1 MTVPAL
7 SLNPEQRRAV
17 DYGDGPLLVLAGAG
31 SGKTR
36 VLTARVARLIG
47 DEGIRPQRILAVTF
61 TNKAA
66 GVMRERI
73 AELLGEEPSGLWV
86 GTFHSIC
93 ARLLRREGDALERGS
108 RFSIYAEDDALRA
121 VKTAMDEVGLDPTRW
136 TPRALR
142 GRISDAKNA
151 LVGPDEYAATAFDL
165 MSRAVAD
172 VYPVYE
178 KILARSAAYDFD
190 DLLVQ
195 TVRLLENVPDVGR
208 RYAERFRHV
217 LVDEYQDTNHA
228 QYRIVRHL
236 ASVHGNICVVGD
248 DDQSIYGWRGADL
261 RNILDFE
268 RHFPDAE
275 TVRLE
280 QNYRSTASILAVANE
295 VIARNRARKPKRLR
309 TEREDGAPVTVVQV
323 PDERAE
329 AARAVD
335 EIRARLGRYE
345 LADFAI
351 LYRTN
356 AQSRPFEEALRRAN
370 LPYRIVGGVRF
381 YERREIRDVLAY
393 LQLSVNP
400 ADEAA
405 FARAVS
411 WPRRGVGTVTL
422 DGLRAAASERGE
434 TLIATA
440 ERARELADLPKSGAR
455 ALEDFAAGISAL
467 GELAADATA
476 EEVLREAIRSFG
488 FVAALE
494 AEDDGADRIANLT
507 ELMAAAAAFDP
518 SEAEDGADDASDL
531 ELWLQTTAL
540 RTDIDEVD
548 LAGQAVTLMTL
559 HNAKGLEY
567 PIVFVVGL
575 EEGLFPLARSL
586 ESDAELEEERRLF
599 YVGVTR
605 AEDELFLMHA
615 DRRWRY
621 GSESASVPSSF
632 LAELPEGPV
641 RHERTAR
648 SHGGR
653 SAWQG
658 RGGGRGRR
666 SGGRDRS
673 AGTRSGAGGE
683 TRSSVSGGFS
693 AMETGSRRFDWHRPG
708 AAPDASRDALAPAE
722 GDLRYDYS
730 ESQEDFRIEVGVSV
744 LHPEFGRGE
753 ILRVSGEGRR
763 TKAEIDFGASGTRK
777 VMVAYAGLRPA

>member
-1 MTVPAL
+1 MNGL

-17 DYGDGPLLVLAGAG
+17 EHGDGPLLVLAGAG

-47 DEGIRPQRILAVTF
+47 EERIPPQRILAVTF

-73 AELLGEEPSGLWV
+73 AELLGQEPSGLWV
-86 GTFHSIC
+86 GTFHSVC

-108 RFSIYAEDDALRA
+108 RFSIYAEDDAMRA
-121 VKTAMDEVGLDPTRW
+121 VKTAMDEVGLDPARW

-142 GRISDAKNA
+142 SRISDAKNA
-151 LVGPDEYAATAFDL
+151 MVGPDEYAATAFDL

-172 VYPVYE
+172 VYPAYE

-195 TVRLLENVPDVGR
+195 TVRLLETVPEVGR

-236 ASVHGNICVVGD
+236 ASAHGNICVVGD

-268 RHFPDAE
+268 RDFRGAE
-275 TVRLE
+275 IVRLE

-295 VIARNRARKPKRLR
+295 VIAHNRARKEKRLR
-309 TEREDGAPVTVVQV
+309 TERTEGSPVTVLQV
-323 PDERAE
+323 PDERTE
-329 AARAVD
+329 ASRVVD
-335 EIRARLGRYE
+335 EIRSRLGG
-345 LADFAI
+345 LDLGDFVV

-393 LQLSVNP
+393 LQLAVNP

-405 FARAVS
+405 FARAVG

-422 DGLRAAASERGE
+422 DGLRAAASERGT
-434 TLIATA
+434 TLLEAA
-440 ERARELADLPKSGAR
+440 ERARDLEGLPTAGAR
-455 ALEDFAAGISAL
+455 ALEDFAAGIASL
-467 GELAADATA
+467 GELARDATA
-476 EEVLREAIRSFG
+476 EEVLRAAIRSFG

-494 AEDDGADRIANLT
+494 AEEDGPDRIANLT

-518 SEAEDGADDASDL
+518 AEAEDGSDDATDL
-531 ELWLQTTAL
+531 ELYLQTTAL

-567 PIVFVVGL
+567 PVVFVVGL

-586 ESDAELEEERRLF
+586 ESDEELEEERRLF

-605 AEDELFLMHA
+605 ARDDLFLMHA

-621 GSESASVPSSF
+621 GSESASAPSSF

-641 RHERTAR
+641 KFERAAW
-648 SHGGR
+648 SGAGR
-653 SAWQG
+653 SSW
-658 RGGGRGRR
+658 RRRSGGGRG
-666 SGGRDRS
+666 S
-673 AGTRSGAGGE
+673 AAGGS
-683 TRSSVSGGFS
+683 RSTGGAREAGGFG
-693 AMETGSRRFDWHRPG
+693 ARETGSRRYDWHRPG
-708 AAPDASRDALAPAE
+708 AAAAGTPSAAGAPDAGLT
-722 GDLRYDYS
+722 YDYS
-730 ESQEDFRIEVGVSV
+730 ESQEDLRLEVGASV

-777 VMVAYAGLRPA
+777 VMVAYAGLRPG

>member
-1 MTVPAL
+1 MKGLP
-7 SLNPEQRRAV
+7 LNPEQRRAV
-17 DYGDGPLLVLAGAG
+17 EYGEGPLLVLAGAG

-47 DEGIRPQRILAVTF
+47 EEGIRPQRMLAVTF

-66 GVMRERI
+66 GVMRDRI
-73 AELLGEEPSGLWV
+73 AELLGEEPRGLWV

-93 ARLLRREGDALERGS
+93 ARLLRREGDALARGS
-108 RFSIYAEDDALRA
+108 RFSIYDEDDALRA
-121 VKTAMDEVGLDPTRW
+121 VKTAMEEVGLDTSRW
-136 TPRALR
+136 APRALR

-151 LVGPDEYAATAFDL
+151 MVGPDEYATTAFDL

-178 KILARSAAYDFD
+178 RILSRSSAYDFD

-195 TVRLLENVPDVGR
+195 SVRLLETVPDVGR

-228 QYRIVRHL
+228 QYRIVKHL
-236 ASVHGNICVVGD
+236 ASAHGNICVVGD

-268 RHFPDAE
+268 RDFPGAE
-275 TVRLE
+275 VVRLE
-280 QNYRSTASILAVANE
+280 QNYRSTASILEVANE
-295 VIARNRARKPKRLR
+295 VIARNRARKEKRLHTR
-309 TEREDGAPVTVVQV
+309 RPDGRPVMVLQLS
-323 PDERAE
+323 DERAE
-329 AARAVD
+329 AARVVE
-335 EIRARLGRYE
+335 EIQSRLDVRGPG
-345 LADFAI
+345 DFVV

-356 AQSRPFEEALRRAN
+356 AQSRPFEEALRRAG

-393 LQLSVNP
+393 LQLAVNP

-405 FARAVS
+405 FSRSVS
-411 WPRRGVGTVTL
+411 WPRRGVGSVTL
-422 DGLRAAASERGE
+422 ERLRAAASEAGE
-434 TLIATA
+434 TLLATA
-440 ERARELADLPKSGAR
+440 ERAREIDSLPTAGAR

-467 GELAADATA
+467 SELAREATA

-494 AEDDGADRIANLT
+494 QEEDGADRIANLT

-518 SEAEDGADDASDL
+518 SEVEDGAPDATDL
-531 ELWLQTTAL
+531 ELYLQSTML
-540 RTDIDEVD
+540 RTDLDEVD
-548 LAGQAVTLMTL
+548 LGEESVTLMTL

-567 PIVFVVGL
+567 PVVFVVGL
-575 EEGLFPLARSL
+575 EEGLFPLARSM
-586 ESDAELEEERRLF
+586 ESDEELEEERRLF

-605 AEDELFLMHA
+605 ARDELFLTHA

-621 GSESASVPSSF
+621 GNESASSPSSF

-641 RHERTAR
+641 EHRRA
-648 SHGGR
+648 GG
-653 SAWQG
+653 S
-658 RGGGRGRR
+658 GGYRGRR
-666 SGGRDRS
+666 SGRRRAGRDR
-673 AGTRSGAGGE
+673 GRPSGAPGSGR
-683 TRSSVSGGFS
+683 RSSSGRSVPSSDFG
-693 AMETGSRRFDWHRPG
+693 GRRFDWQRSG
-708 AAPDASRDALAPAE
+708 AAAE
-722 GDLRYDYS
+722 ADNGVAAAESDEKLRYDYS
-730 ESQEDFRIEVGVSV
+730 DSQEELRIEVGASV

-753 ILRVSGEGRR
+753 ILKVSGEGRR

-777 VMVAYAGLRPA
+777 VMVAYAGLRPV

>member
-1 MTVPAL
+1 MRGLP
-7 SLNPEQRRAV
+7 LNPEQRRAV
-17 DYGDGPLLVLAGAG
+17 DYGEGPLLVLAGAG

-47 DEGIRPQRILAVTF
+47 EEGIRPQRVLAVTF

-66 GVMRERI
+66 GVMRDRI
-73 AELLGEEPSGLWV
+73 ADLLGEEPRGLWV

-93 ARLLRREGDALERGS
+93 ARLLRREGDVLERGS
-108 RFSIYAEDDALRA
+108 RFSIYDEDDALRA
-121 VKTAMDEVGLDPTRW
+121 VKTAMEEVGLDTQRW

-142 GRISDAKNA
+142 SRISDAKNA
-151 LVGPDEYAATAFDL
+151 MVGPDEYSTTAFDL

-178 KILARSAAYDFD
+178 RILARSAAYDFD

-195 TVRLLENVPDVGR
+195 SVRLLETVPDVGR

-228 QYRIVRHL
+228 QYRIVKHL
-236 ASVHGNICVVGD
+236 ASAHGNICVVGD

-268 RHFPDAE
+268 RDFPGAE
-275 TVRLE
+275 VVRLE
-280 QNYRSTASILAVANE
+280 QNYRSTAAILEVANE
-295 VIARNRARKPKRLR
+295 VIARNRARKEKRLH
-309 TEREDGAPVTVVQV
+309 TERPGGRPVTVLQLS
-323 PDERAE
+323 DERAE
-329 AARAVD
+329 AARVVE
-335 EIRARLGRYE
+335 EIQSRMGERQAG
-345 LADFAI
+345 DFVV

-356 AQSRPFEEALRRAN
+356 AQSRPFEEALRRAG

-393 LQLSVNP
+393 LQLAVNP

-405 FARAVS
+405 FSRSVS
-411 WPRRGVGTVTL
+411 WPRRGVGSVTL
-422 DGLRAAASERGE
+422 ERLRDAAAAAGE
-434 TLIATA
+434 TLLTTA
-440 ERARELADLPKSGAR
+440 ERAREIESLPTAGAR

-467 GELAADATA
+467 AELARDATA

-494 AEDDGADRIANLT
+494 QEDDGQDRIANLT
-507 ELMAAAAAFDP
+507 ELMAAASAFDP
-518 SEAEDGADDASDL
+518 SEVEDGAPDATDL
-531 ELWLQTTAL
+531 ELYLQSTML
-540 RTDIDEVD
+540 RTDLDEVD
-548 LAGQAVTLMTL
+548 LGQESVTLMTL

-567 PIVFVVGL
+567 PVVFVVGL
-575 EEGLFPLARSL
+575 EEGLFPLSRSM
-586 ESDAELEEERRLF
+586 ESDEELEEERRLF

-605 AEDELFLMHA
+605 ARDELFLTHA

-621 GSESASVPSSF
+621 GSESASSPSSF

-641 RHERTAR
+641 ER
-648 SHGGR
+648 
-653 SAWQG
+653 
-658 RGGGRGRR
+658 RR
-666 SGGRDRS
+666 VG
-673 AGTRSGAGGE
+673 GAGGYGRTSGRRRTSRRGARTPGAPGSGRRGSS
-683 TRSSVSGGFS
+683 TRGVSPSDFGG
-693 AMETGSRRFDWHRPG
+693 RRFDWQRPG
-708 AAPDASRDALAPAE
+708 AAAE
-722 GDLRYDYS
+722 EGNGAAAGGTDEGLRYDYS
-730 ESQEDFRIEVGVSV
+730 DSQDDLRIEVGASV

-753 ILRVSGEGRR
+753 ILKVSGEGRR